1 MIIMMV
7 ILWLLFTQLSE
18 RGKEKTGRLAG
29 LRSQDKK
36 LKTTNKGLTEK
47 VDGYE
52 KGMANEPIDKQTNQ
66 TSFNGCSFVPSV
78 VLIKTGD
85 AERIVRGSDQGERPK
100 NREAMSPPCQSV
112 SCCCFNQKKSNK
124 DNCPVPLLIFFA
136 AGRKRL
142 SFLMELPSRTEIILS
157 SEAFSASRLEL

>member
-1 MIIMMV
+1 MATIRNCVSICFN
-7 ILWLLFTQLSE
+7 LFSNCSND
-18 RGKEKTGRLAG
+18 RFG
-29 LRSQDKK
+29 
-36 LKTTNKGLTEK
+36 
-47 VDGYE
+47 
-52 KGMANEPIDKQTNQ
+52 
-66 TSFNGCSFVPSV
+66 FNGCSFVPSV

-100 NREAMSPPCQSV
+100 NREATSPPCHSV
-112 SCCCFNQKKSNK
+112 SWCCFNQKKSNK
-124 DNCPVPLLIFFA
+124 DNCPVSLLIFFA